1 MAVEKLSVSTPQSS
15 HWDLVFCV
23 MLLCTPEWKASSDG
37 YFVFLYVIMTKF
49 QSICLAIVKDIYH
62 GSEIPEV

>member
-15 HWDLVFCV
+15 QWDLVSCV